1 MPHLVGQ
8 NFWQE
13 RRKCRT
19 PCGTFFLNLPCVQR
33 LPPLRKKRRRAFPN
47 SLGGSAAPAWGGV
60 AVHSLPKSCDG
71 P

>member
-1 MPHLVGQ
+1 MLHLVGQ

-19 PCGTFFLNLPCVQR
+19 PGGTFFSKSSLCTAA
-33 LPPLRKKRRRAFPN
+33 PPSPQKKKKGLFRIAC
-47 SLGGSAAPAWGGV
+47 AAPAWGGV
-60 AVHSLPKSCDG
+60 AVHRLPKTYDG